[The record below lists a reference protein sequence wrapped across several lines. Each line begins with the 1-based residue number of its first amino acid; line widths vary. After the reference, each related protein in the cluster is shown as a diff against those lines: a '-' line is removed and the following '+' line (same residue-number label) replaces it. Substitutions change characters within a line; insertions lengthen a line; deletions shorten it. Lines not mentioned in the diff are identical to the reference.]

1 MNRRKG
7 RGFELPEALRREM
20 EAQYKFGFSQ
30 VRIHTDPEA
39 NSMCES
45 IHAQAF
51 THGYDIY
58 FNEGKYNPNSSE
70 GKELLA
76 HELAH
81 VVQQKG

>member
-1 MNRRKG
+1 MG
-7 RGFELPEALRREM
+7 LRNSQSEM
-20 EAQYKFGFSQ
+20 EQKFHADFKQ
-30 VRIHTDPEA
+30 VRIHSDSEA
-39 NSMCES
+39 ASMCDS

-51 THGYDIY
+51 AHGYDIY
-58 FNEGKYNPNSSE
+58 FNSGKYNPASSG